1 MTPELHTALTG
12 IYHLQAIAL
21 VLTAGLFG
29 YAIYATVTLARIL
42 RDVRER
48 REGGA

>member
-1 MTPELHTALTG
+1 MTPELHTALLD
-12 IYHLQAIAL
+12 IYHLQAIGL

-42 RDVRER
+42 REMRER
-48 REGGA
+48 P

>member
-1 MTPELHTALTG
+1 MTPELQAILTNM
-12 IYHLQAIAL
+12 YHLQLIAI

-42 RDVRER
+42 RDVRDR
-48 REGGA
+48 R

>member
-1 MTPELHTALTG
+1 MDAQLTDLLRQMCHVQLAT
-12 IYHLQAIAL
+12 I

-42 RDVRER
+42 REMRGTQR
-48 REGGA
+48 